1 MNIDPFLYSS
11 FPANFIFP
19 FLFNFYFIPIFL
31 FNPLQFLRTQCR
43 NSACFSNFFDRFI
56 FGWGKGRWSESWT
69 PIVTPLGFLP
79 RLKKFP
85 RRKRFTS
92 NEWTRSHFHFFYLLL
107 PSDTVTRRALI
118 MRGVK
123 RLSCDT
129 STLTYPAR
137 KPRSETKDEDPRL
150 RSIFRI
156 LFIYLILYFFFLFI
170 QVSSCADCWK
180 IPSNLK
186 VEDPRLW
193 FIFRF
198 FFTYFFPFH
207 PSVIILE
214 WLENTFE
221 FFLEEE
227 KYFYKIKLH

>member
-31 FNPLQFLRTQCR
+31 FNPSQFLRTQCR
-43 NSACFSNFFDRFI
+43 NSACFSNFLDRFI

-137 KPRSETKDEDPRL
+137 KPRSESKDEDPRL

-156 LFIYLILYFFFLFI
+156 LFIYLILYFFSFSSKCRLARMVGKFLRIWRSRIHDYDSSFDFFSHIFFLFI
-170 QVSSCADCWK
+170 QVSSSWNGWK
-180 IPSNLK
+180 ILLNS
-186 VEDPRLW
+186 
-193 FIFRF
+193 F
-198 FFTYFFPFH
+198 
-207 PSVIILE
+207 
-214 WLENTFE
+214 
-221 FFLEEE
+221 
-227 KYFYKIKLH
+227 

>member
-31 FNPLQFLRTQCR
+31 FNPSQFLRTQCR
-43 NSACFSNFFDRFI
+43 NSACFSNFLDRFI

-137 KPRSETKDEDPRL
+137 KPRSESKDEDPRL

-156 LFIYLILYFFFLFI
+156 LFIYLILYFFSFSSKCRLARIVGKFLRI
-170 QVSSCADCWK
+170 WRSRIHDYDSSFD
-180 IPSNLK
+180 
-186 VEDPRLW
+186 
-193 FIFRF
+193 
-198 FFTYFFPFH
+198 FFPFH

>member
-31 FNPLQFLRTQCR
+31 FNPSQFLRTQCR
-43 NSACFSNFFDRFI
+43 NSACFSNFLDRFI

-137 KPRSETKDEDPRL
+137 KPRSESKDEDPRL

-156 LFIYLILYFFFLFI
+156 LFIYLILYFFSFSSKCRLARMVGKFLRI
-170 QVSSCADCWK
+170 WRSRIHDYDSSFD
-180 IPSNLK
+180 
-186 VEDPRLW
+186 
-193 FIFRF
+193 
-198 FFTYFFPFH
+198 FFPFH
-207 PSVIILE
+207 PSVIILK

>member
-19 FLFNFYFIPIFL
+19 FLFNFYFRNPIFL

-129 STLTYPAR
+129 SMLMYPAR
-137 KPRSETKDEDPRL
+137 KPRSESKDEDPRL

-156 LFIYLILYFFFLFI
+156 LFIYLILYFFSFSSKCRLARIVGKFLRIWRSRIHDYDSSFDFFSHIFFLFI
-170 QVSSCADCWK
+170 QVSSSWNGWK
-180 IPSNLK
+180 ILLNS
-186 VEDPRLW
+186 
-193 FIFRF
+193 F
-198 FFTYFFPFH
+198 
-207 PSVIILE
+207 
-214 WLENTFE
+214 
-221 FFLEEE
+221 
-227 KYFYKIKLH
+227 

>member
-31 FNPLQFLRTQCR
+31 FNPSQFLRTQCR
-43 NSACFSNFFDRFI
+43 NSACFSNFLDRFI
-56 FGWGKGRWSESWT
+56 FGWGKERWSESWT

-137 KPRSETKDEDPRL
+137 KPRSESKDEDPRL

-156 LFIYLILYFFFLFI
+156 LFIYLILYFFSFSSKCLLARMVGKFLRIWRSRIHDYDSSFDFFSHIFFLFI
-170 QVSSCADCWK
+170 QVSSSWHGWK
-180 IPSNLK
+180 ILLNS
-186 VEDPRLW
+186 
-193 FIFRF
+193 F
-198 FFTYFFPFH
+198 
-207 PSVIILE
+207 
-214 WLENTFE
+214 
-221 FFLEEE
+221 
-227 KYFYKIKLH
+227 

>member
-31 FNPLQFLRTQCR
+31 FNPSQFLRTQCR

-137 KPRSETKDEDPRL
+137 KPRSESKDEDPRL

-156 LFIYLILYFFFLFI
+156 LFIYLILYFFSFSSKCRLARIVGKFLRI
-170 QVSSCADCWK
+170 WRSRIHDYDS
-180 IPSNLK
+180 
-186 VEDPRLW
+186 
-193 FIFRF
+193 F
-198 FFTYFFPFH
+198 FDFFPFH

>member
-129 STLTYPAR
+129 SMLMYPAR
-137 KPRSETKDEDPRL
+137 KPRSESKDEDPRL

-156 LFIYLILYFFFLFI
+156 LFIYLILYFFSFSSKCRLARIVGKFLRIWRSRIHDYDSSFDFFSYIFFLFI
-170 QVSSCADCWK
+170 QVSSSWNGWK
-180 IPSNLK
+180 ILLNS
-186 VEDPRLW
+186 
-193 FIFRF
+193 F
-198 FFTYFFPFH
+198 
-207 PSVIILE
+207 
-214 WLENTFE
+214 
-221 FFLEEE
+221 
-227 KYFYKIKLH
+227 

>member
-137 KPRSETKDEDPRL
+137 KPRSESKDEDPRL

-156 LFIYLILYFFFLFI
+156 LFIYLILYFFSFSSKCRLARIVGKFLRI
-170 QVSSCADCWK
+170 WRSRIHDYDSSFD
-180 IPSNLK
+180 
-186 VEDPRLW
+186 
-193 FIFRF
+193 
-198 FFTYFFPFH
+198 FFPFH

-214 WLENTFE
+214 WLKNTFE
-221 FFLEEE
+221 FFLGGEI
-227 KYFYKIKLH
+227 FL

>member
-43 NSACFSNFFDRFI
+43 NSACFSNFLDRFI

-137 KPRSETKDEDPRL
+137 KPRSESKDEDPRL

-156 LFIYLILYFFFLFI
+156 LFIYLILYFFSFSSKCRLARMVGKFLRI
-170 QVSSCADCWK
+170 WRSRIHDYDSSFD
-180 IPSNLK
+180 
-186 VEDPRLW
+186 
-193 FIFRF
+193 
-198 FFTYFFPFH
+198 FFPFH

>member
-31 FNPLQFLRTQCR
+31 FNPSQFLRTQCR
-43 NSACFSNFFDRFI
+43 NSACFSNFLDRFI

-137 KPRSETKDEDPRL
+137 KPRSESKDEDPRL

-156 LFIYLILYFFFLFI
+156 LFIYLILYFF
-170 QVSSCADCWK
+170 
-180 IPSNLK
+180 
-186 VEDPRLW
+186 
-193 FIFRF
+193 
-198 FFTYFFPFH
+198 PFH
-207 PSVIILE
+207 PSVFLRGL
-214 WLENTFE
+214 LENSFE
-221 FFLEEE
+221 SEGRGSTIMIHLSIFFHIFFSFSSKCHHLGMVG
-227 KYFYKIKLH
+227 KYFWILSRGGEIFL

>member
-31 FNPLQFLRTQCR
+31 FNPSQFLRTQCR

-137 KPRSETKDEDPRL
+137 KPRSESKDEDPRL

-156 LFIYLILYFFFLFI
+156 LFIYLILYFFSFSSKCRLARMVGKFLRI
-170 QVSSCADCWK
+170 WRSRIHDYDSSFD
-180 IPSNLK
+180 
-186 VEDPRLW
+186 
-193 FIFRF
+193 
-198 FFTYFFPFH
+198 FFPFH